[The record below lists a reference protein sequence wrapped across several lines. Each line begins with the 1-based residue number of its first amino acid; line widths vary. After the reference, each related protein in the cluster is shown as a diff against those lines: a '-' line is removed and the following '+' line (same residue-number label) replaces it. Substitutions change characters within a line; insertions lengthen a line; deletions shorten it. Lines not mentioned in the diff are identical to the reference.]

1 VALSRLARRLT
12 IPPAKSFVS
21 LRGGCGGARSPSLVF
36 DFKIFIGDWQMKD
49 SYIRTVDG
57 KTDTMVQIGPGK
69 FVNTISATR
78 LGLIKGASAA
88 R

>member
-1 VALSRLARRLT
+1 
-12 IPPAKSFVS
+12 
-21 LRGGCGGARSPSLVF
+21 
-36 DFKIFIGDWQMKD
+36 MKD